1 MPELKYMELNLMQI
15 LDVLRAARL
24 TRLAVSDHDQP
35 YVAPMHYQLEVTR
48 GQVII
53 HLTMPEGGRKAE
65 TLRRNALVCLEFE
78 LPGCAWV
85 DTVIM
90 EGRAAVGLREAG
102 RALDIRVTA
111 AAMTGRRYFVP
122 PE

>member
-1 MPELKYMELNLMQI
+1 MPMLRYQELNLLQM
-15 LDVLRAARL
+15 LDVLRSAS
-24 TRLAVSDHDQP
+24 LAHLALSDGAQP
-35 YVAPMHYQLEVTR
+35 YVVPMHYQLEVTR

-53 HLTMPEGGRKAE
+53 HLTTPEGGRKAD
-65 TLRRNALVCLEFE
+65 TLHHNALVCLEFE

-85 DTVIM
+85 DTAVV

-102 RALDIRVTA
+102 RAVDILVPA
-111 AAMTGRRYFVP
+111 AAMTGRRYFLP